1 MSRRALLVLPALLTA
16 LALPVAPALAGEDP
30 STPPAQPA
38 PGTDPVTAPTVGT
51 ARLRAQDCVRRT
63 RATMTVT
70 GQNIASVVFF
80 VDGHRV
86 DTDSNGTFSFTMNC
100 SHLSTGAHRARAAVA
115 FSQGASPASST
126 LRAQIT
132 RARQAA
138 AQFAG

>member
-1 MSRRALLVLPALLTA
+1 MSRRALLVLPALLAA

-30 STPPAQPA
+30 PTQPA
-38 PGTDPVTAPTVGT
+38 PGTDPVSAPTVGT
-51 ARLRAQDCVRRT
+51 ARLRAQDCVHRS
-63 RATMTVT
+63 RATITVT
-70 GQNIASVVFF
+70 GQNIDSVVFF
-80 VDGHRV
+80 VDGHRM
-86 DTDSNGTFSFTMNC
+86 DTDSNGTFTFTMNC

-115 FSQGASPASST
+115 FSSGASPASST